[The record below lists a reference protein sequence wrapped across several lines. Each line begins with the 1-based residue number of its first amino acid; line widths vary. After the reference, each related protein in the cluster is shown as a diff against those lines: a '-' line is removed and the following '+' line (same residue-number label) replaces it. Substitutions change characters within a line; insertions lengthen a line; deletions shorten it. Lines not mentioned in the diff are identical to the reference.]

1 MKSFR
6 AWCFLLV
13 AMIVLSLNQMGGSL
27 STTASAE
34 GNVSLSDVD
43 PGSVAAVTVN
53 GVTTGYST
61 FASARDEWKSSS
73 APAILTLLKNATST
87 TIQVTGE
94 GLTLALNGYTL
105 TGKSSYAAAIANQ
118 NSLIISGPGEI
129 AGYYC
134 VDNVGSLAVTGAP
147 TLSGSRRTFC
157 YTDGSIDLTQATI
170 GEWSVYNGSGAAVD
184 VNAAFVL
191 PEGYNV
197 CNSSDEP
204 LTTLSKSSTGYI
216 VGAPVAHTH
225 TAQPDY
231 RSNADGTH
239 AVSYSCCD
247 EVTTEVCTGG
257 IGTCLNGPMCG
268 K

>member
-6 AWCFLLV
+6 AWCFLFV
-13 AMIVLSLNQMGGSL
+13 AMIVLSLSQTGGSL
-27 STTASAE
+27 SITASAE

-61 FASARDEWKSSS
+61 FASARDEWKNSSV
-73 APAILTLLKNATST
+73 PAILTLLKNATST

-94 GLTLALNGYTL
+94 GLTLDLNGYTL

-118 NSLIISGPGEI
+118 GSLTISGPGEI

-204 LTTLSKSSTGYI
+204 LTTLSMSSTGYI
-216 VGAPVAHTH
+216 VGAPAYG
-225 TAQPDY
+225 A
-231 RSNADGTH
+231 A
-239 AVSYSCCD
+239 
-247 EVTTEVCTGG
+247 
-257 IGTCLNGPMCG
+257 
-268 K
+268 